1 MVMSITMNPTLA
13 MMRKRRIPLC
23 CCPSCL
29 AHFPKRAKD
38 FKADKAMLK
47 RIPEF
52 RAQTK
57 GQKEEAS

>member
-1 MVMSITMNPTLA
+1 MSITMNPTLA

-29 AHFPKRAKD
+29 AYFPQRAVEL
-38 FKADKAMLK
+38 KADKAMLK
-47 RIPEF
+47 KIPEL
-52 RAQTK
+52 RLREPK